1 MWRHGSV
8 CALYRETVTDITKQE
23 MWYDIARNYNKSEIA
38 MLDGLDYHKG
48 YQRAFAIKCAKEYG
62 TVFMSSIDRHILNGI
77 ETPFVAGDPT
87 AFEIGETFMAT
98 LPQPQE
104 LPKNQKA
111 MSKDRGFIA
120 AFKKL
125 VGLDH

>member
-1 MWRHGSV
+1 
-8 CALYRETVTDITKQE
+8 VTDITKQE

-87 AFEIGETFMAT
+87 AFEIGEKYLAS
-98 LPQPQE
+98 LPQPQG
-104 LPKNQKA
+104 LPKNEKGMA
-111 MSKDRGFIA
+111 KSRGFLT
-120 AFKKL
+120 AFKRL
-125 VGLDH
+125 VGLG